1 MKKSWPK
8 LKNFISKVLP
18 DYGRKRR
25 VVKCGKLYFFP
36 LDCPDI
42 EKGLLRR
49 IFRRMNISYIPFTL
63 RFYDRLFLREDK
75 SRFNRVLVDYCKRR
89 GIETYVVQEG
99 KGKGSSHGHLPL
111 RADIFL
117 CPPDCYDW
125 WIEQG
130 MPKDKIRTFH
140 PQKEQFSGIVF
151 LSPFFTKEDILHSR
165 YWNNANT
172 KTMKMIDRFIKED
185 VVFKLHRKNADLV
198 ARFIPFNRIVTGE
211 AEDLIMKYDTIYC
224 SSGSTITKDCESLG
238 KKVIAL

>member
-1 MKKSWPK
+1 MKKSK
-8 LKNFISKVLP
+8 SNLKKFINKILP

-25 VVKCGKLYFFP
+25 LIKCGKLYFFP

-49 IFRRMNISYIPFTL
+49 IFRRMNIPYIPFML

-75 SRFNRVLVDYCKRR
+75 SRFNRVLVDYCKKR

-99 KGKGSSHGHLPL
+99 ASKAGAHGHLPL

-117 CPPDCYDW
+117 CPPDAYDW

-130 MPKDKIRTFH
+130 MPKDRIRVFH
-140 PQKEQFSGIVF
+140 PQKVEYNGIVF
-151 LSPFFTKEDILHSR
+151 LAPFFTKEDILHFH
-165 YWNNANT
+165 YWDNTNT
-172 KTMKMIDRFIKED
+172 KTIELINRFMKED

-224 SSGSTITKDCESLG
+224 SSGSTIVDDCKSLG
-238 KKVIAL
+238 KKAIEL